1 MTTPFERFESKTLGE
16 AYFKA
21 IHSSGLT
28 VLVYPKKLSTSY
40 VMFSTRYGSL
50 HRKFRLSDEEFLT
63 VPDGVA
69 HFLEHKLFEEED
81 GSDAFSKFA
90 PLGASANAF
99 TSHELT
105 SYLFSTT
112 DHLEDAL
119 AILLE
124 FVTHPHFTDENVKK
138 EQGII
143 AQEIGMCED
152 DPGNRLYYSLLKG
165 LYKNHNVRVDIA
177 GTVNTISEI
186 TPEILYRCYNT
197 FYRPSNMVL
206 AVCGDISAN
215 AVMEIVDRVI
225 PACTDTREI
234 ECEAP
239 EESAEIES
247 AYTELHMSVATPL
260 FAFGI
265 KDLSRFEHV
274 EERVR
279 YSILAEM
286 LGKCYFS
293 RSAAFFNQLYD
304 EGLIVKDIGYS
315 FDMLESCSYLMI
327 NGESEKPKE
336 LFERTKNLLRN
347 ISENLPSYEDF
358 LRIKRVMYA
367 NFVRTFDSTESIAFA
382 LTEGFIQGHE
392 PFSVGDIISSVSYE
406 ELKSFACKFFE
417 GKEFALS
424 VIYPSD
430 KEEA

>member
-1 MTTPFERFESKTLGE
+1 MTTSFERFENAALGE
-16 AYFKA
+16 SYFKA
-21 IHSSGLT
+21 VHSSGLT
-28 VLVYPKKLSTSY
+28 VIVYPKSLSTSY

-50 HRKFRLSDEEFLT
+50 QRRFRLAGEEFIS

-81 GSDAFSKFA
+81 GSDAFAKFA

-119 AILLE
+119 GVLLD
-124 FVTHPHFTDENVKK
+124 FVTHPHFTPENVKK

-152 DPGNRLYYSLLKG
+152 DPNNRLYYSLLSG

-177 GTVNTISEI
+177 GTVKTISQI

-206 AVCGDISAN
+206 TVCGNTSAE
-215 AVMEIVDRVI
+215 AVMEIVDRVL
-225 PACTDTREI
+225 PACADARKI
-234 ECEAP
+234 ECEVP
-239 EESAEIES
+239 EEDASIAS
-247 AYTELHMSVATPL
+247 AYTELHMSVAKPL
-260 FAFGI
+260 FAFGV
-265 KDLSRFEHV
+265 KDLVHFERA
-274 EERVR
+274 EDKVR
-279 YSILAEM
+279 HSILAEM

-293 RSAAFFNQLYD
+293 RSADFYNALYD
-304 EGLIVKDIGYS
+304 EGLIVKDVGYS
-315 FDMLESCSYLMI
+315 FDVLDSCAYLMI
-327 NGESEKPKE
+327 NGESEKPQE
-336 LFERTKNLLRN
+336 LFERTKHLLQN
-347 ISENLPSYEDF
+347 INENMPSYETF

-382 LTEGFIQGHE
+382 LTEGFIQGYE
-392 PFSVGDIISSVSYE
+392 PFSVGEIISSVSYE
-406 ELKSFACKFFE
+406 EFTRFASAFFQD
-417 GKEFALS
+417 KDFSLS
-424 VIYPSD
+424 VIYPSE
-430 KEEA
+430 KE